1 MTQGNQMGDSDER
14 VLRLLLAVALLV
26 IIVGGTVDLALDAP
40 DRLLSAHVIYEVS
53 MIVIALGITVALWRA
68 WWLAEHSLVES
79 QRALEER
86 QAERDGWRA
95 RAQAALDGLG
105 RAVDEQF
112 RAWDLTPTEREIA
125 LLLLK
130 GHSHKS
136 IARAT
141 GRSER
146 TVRQHAVAVYQKSA
160 LHGRAEL
167 AAFFLEDLML
177 PGNGGQSALL
187 PVESSTRSQKTAP

>member
-187 PVESSTRSQKTAP
+187 QVESSTRSQKTAP

>member
-1 MTQGNQMGDSDER
+1 MGDSDER

-187 PVESSTRSQKTAP
+187 PVESSTWSQKTAP